1 MAKPGIPP
9 FQLEHEVLS
18 PDAAVAAFH
27 ELTGRMDA
35 DPEFRG
41 RVLAASVGNPITI
54 ETVPNADRWARKQIA
69 NAEAAGD
76 SWLQGIKTPSA
87 DPKQAAL
94 AAKEKHKQKTQEAL
108 NEDRYAK
115 GIAKYD
121 LDDALR
127 TAEAVGASGY
137 ANGIRA
143 RESKIMKTVADLQ
156 PRIAAV
162 KKVIDAMPQA
172 TDGDRE
178 KRLLAARKLMIEV
191 GKARRG

>member
-9 FQLEHEVLS
+9 YQLEREVTS
-18 PDAAVAAFH
+18 PDDAVAAFH
-27 ELTGRMDA
+27 ELGARMDA
-35 DPEFRG
+35 DPEFKS
-41 RVLAASVGNPITI
+41 RVLSASVGNPITI
-54 ETVPNADRWARKQIA
+54 ETVPNADRWAKKQIA

-76 SWLQGIKTPSA
+76 AWLQGMRTPSA
-87 DPKQAAL
+87 DPKAAAL
-94 AAKEKHKQKTQEAL
+94 AAKEKHKQKTMEAL

-121 LDDALR
+121 LDDALKV
-127 TAEAVGASGY
+127 AEAVGPSGF

-143 RESKIMKTVADLQ
+143 REAKIMRTVADLQ
-156 PRIAAV
+156 PRIAQV

-172 TDGDRE
+172 TDADRE
-178 KRLLAARKLMIEV
+178 KRMLAARKLMIEV